1 MALSTYTEL
10 KTSIANWLNRTDL
23 TSEIAEDFIVLAEK
37 DFNSKLRIRKMNA
50 TDASFTI
57 NAETVA
63 LPTGFLQLRDMYI
76 VEGGTKY
83 ALKYITPA
91 QMDQIKGSSTSGM
104 PSTFTIL
111 GDNFRFAPTPAS
123 TYTATINYYK
133 EFDPLSSTNTSN
145 YILSNHPS
153 IYLYGSLYHAANFLG
168 GIEPRQVQQW
178 QQQYVTSIETFER
191 NDREDQY
198 GIAP

>member
-63 LPTGFLQLRDMYI
+63 LPTGFLQLRQFYFW
-76 VEGGTKY
+76 Y
-83 ALKYITPA
+83 AK
-91 QMDQIKGSSTSGM
+91 
-104 PSTFTIL
+104 
-111 GDNFRFAPTPAS
+111 
-123 TYTATINYYK
+123 
-133 EFDPLSSTNTSN
+133 
-145 YILSNHPS
+145 H
-153 IYLYGSLYHAANFLG
+153 IYN
-168 GIEPRQVQQW
+168 IR
-178 QQQYVTSIETFER
+178 R
-191 NDREDQY
+191 
-198 GIAP
+198 